1 MDFPTLFTFSQSS
14 LQDYADCARRFQLR
28 YLERLAWP
36 AIETEPTLENERRQQ
51 AGQLFHRMAQQ
62 ALVGIPLEK
71 LEKLAATSELEKWW
85 QNFSTE
91 YPKIA
96 RAQKLYPEMTLSAPL
111 GGHRLTAK
119 FDLVA
124 VMDGK
129 AIIYDW
135 KTYHHR
141 PRNET
146 LSARWQTRVYRW
158 LLAEAGKHLN
168 NGKNFAPEDIEM
180 VYWFTEFPDLPAR
193 FVYNARQFERDHNEL
208 GKMIADIGQVEN
220 FPKVDESKTEKTC
233 RFCAY
238 RSYCARGDRAGD
250 WREAEFIDDALPEIS
265 FDQIAE
271 IEL

>member
-1 MDFPTLFTFSQSS
+1 MDFPQNFAFSQSS
-14 LQDYADCARRFQLR
+14 LQDYVDCDRRFQLR

-71 LEKLAATSELEKWW
+71 LGKLAASPELEKWW
-85 QNFSTE
+85 QNFSAD
-91 YPKIA
+91 YPDIA
-96 RAQKLYPEMTLSAPL
+96 RAAKLYPELTLSAPL
-111 GGHRLTAK
+111 GGYRITAK

-124 VMDGK
+124 VSDAK
-129 AIIYDW
+129 ALIYDW
-135 KTYHHR
+135 KTYHKR

-146 LSARWQTRVYRW
+146 LALRWQTRVYRW

-168 NGKNFAPEDIEM
+168 DGQPFAPENIEM
-180 VYWFTEFPDLPAR
+180 VYWFAEFPEDPAR
-193 FVYNARQFERDHNEL
+193 FPYNAGQFERDRDGLE
-208 GKMIADIGQVEN
+208 KIISEISQAAEY
-220 FPKVDESKTEKTC
+220 PKVSEGQTEKTC

-238 RSYCARGDRAGD
+238 RSYCARGDLAGD
-250 WREAEFIDDALPEIS
+250 WRDAELNLEDLPEINL
-265 FDQIAE
+265 DQIEE